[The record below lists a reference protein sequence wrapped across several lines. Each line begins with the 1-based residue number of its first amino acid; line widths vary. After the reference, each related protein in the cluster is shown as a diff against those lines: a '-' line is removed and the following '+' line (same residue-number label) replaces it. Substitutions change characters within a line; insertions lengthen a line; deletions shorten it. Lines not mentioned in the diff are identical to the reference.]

1 MTLVQKFTEKYGIN
15 PIKLVEDANLKF
27 FGRAKSMGLE
37 KLLSEYVDTEDIIIV
52 NNDFIKELVECFA
65 EEKKKFP
72 ENLKATVDTGTKFE
86 IPNQMSSIPKSK
98 GTLENFKDIVGTD
111 NLRPIMMG
119 VYVSEDG
126 FIVGTDAHKLVKQKN
141 NGLLSQTDY
150 AGKIIDLTKYIKS
163 NGKLI
168 DFVDGVFPKYDAV
181 IPRESPYEDRQL
193 STYAFYNYAKS
204 SLEVKRLLDS
214 DVFNVNFNLMTD
226 TSGGTKRFSFGYHVL
241 LDALNFAMLNN
252 WDFFTLRYSEPNR
265 AVLFDFGGDN
275 VILVMP
281 MIDRYDSSAEGGSTG
296 TIPLTTE
303 EVEEKYRLGLKQQKS
318 SKPAK
323 APKKATVSAPVSS
336 EPFQK
341 YTGELKDTEY
351 IHRSKIASI
360 TLTNGEV
367 LGKNDVI
374 DGFYRV
380 NKKMAQGG
388 GVGEHK
394 NTSYRGKIELK
405 KGDKIKINTPHNK
418 NLTITIIGRRGDG
431 YDYISSSAQSQPSW
445 QTSGWFDMM
454 IQKPNAELIRYPH
467 GGSMY
472 ADGGGISKGMASGDI
487 SFLQKNGYY
496 FDGEFYFEADGEFIE
511 VVQGTSPSNPRKV
524 AVLFRTNEPITI
536 SRAMLDKISSS
547 FGKDFHIELFT
558 NAGVDLHSS
567 ANRKYK
573 NISVERLPQSKMAR
587 GGSLEPRN
595 PESFHKFYEDL
606 TDLYFY
612 AFELGNIEV
621 DSDSIPI
628 NEKELKRLKI
638 IISLLIKVSY
648 GRIDLKMKTNFPE
661 WVKDSMII
669 KPTLK
674 EQLIE
679 DDYKILA
686 DTIESKNLEKYAE
699 GGSIEGLKV
708 GSKVGFLRPRI
719 GRYEWAEVLSID
731 GDNVNLVVRH
741 PKRKQWDNYFTETK
755 QRIEKYINTVDENW
769 HDGRGRT
776 TMKIKYEHGGTMYA
790 DGGNMFETPIAKYK
804 EVSGKVVGSVP
815 VSEEVYSS
823 QVKDFVDYVYEVYED
838 YGFTKK
844 QVKEAVDKYI
854 KELGYQFT
862 WGGGDSLDRE
872 RVYEYLRNPNLQ
884 GIKNPSFANGGSMSK
899 SYEIGDI
906 ISFNS
911 VMGGTKTGAIVSK
924 LGEDGFRIKTEDG
937 FATVKKSAIV

>member
-111 NLRPIMMG
+111 DLRPIMMG

-204 SLEVKRLLDS
+204 SLEVKRLLNS

-296 TIPLTTE
+296 TLPLTTE

-323 APKKATVSAPVSS
+323 APKKATVSASVNS
-336 EPFQK
+336 EPFK
-341 YTGELKDTEY
+341 KFEGNLSDTTY
-351 IHRSKIASI
+351 IPRREIASI
-360 TLTNGEV
+360 TLRNGDV
-367 LGKNDVI
+367 LSGNDVI

-380 NKKMAQGG
+380 NKKMA
-388 GVGEHK
+388 
-394 NTSYRGKIELK
+394 
-405 KGDKIKINTPHNK
+405 
-418 NLTITIIGRRGDG
+418 
-431 YDYISSSAQSQPSW
+431 
-445 QTSGWFDMM
+445 
-454 IQKPNAELIRYPH
+454 
-467 GGSMY
+467 
-472 ADGGGISKGMASGDI
+472 
-487 SFLQKNGYY
+487 
-496 FDGEFYFEADGEFIE
+496 
-511 VVQGTSPSNPRKV
+511 
-524 AVLFRTNEPITI
+524 
-536 SRAMLDKISSS
+536 
-547 FGKDFHIELFT
+547 
-558 NAGVDLHSS
+558 
-567 ANRKYK
+567 
-573 NISVERLPQSKMAR
+573 R
-587 GGSLEPRN
+587 GGSVEPRN

-661 WVKDSMII
+661 WVKDGMII

-679 DDYKILA
+679 DEYKILA

-755 QRIEKYINTVDENW
+755 QRIEKYTNTVDENW

-776 TMKIKYEHGGTMYA
+776 TMKIKYEHGGSMYA
-790 DGGNMFETPIAKYK
+790 NGGNMFETPIAKYK

-815 VSEEVYSS
+815 VSEEIYSS
-823 QVKDFVDYVYEVYED
+823 RVKDFVEYVYEVYED

-854 KELGYQFT
+854 NELGNQFT

>member
-1 MTLVQKFTEKYGIN
+1 MTLIQKFTEKYGIN

-111 NLRPIMMG
+111 DLRPIMMG

-204 SLEVKRLLDS
+204 SLEVKRLLNS
-214 DVFNVNFNLMTD
+214 DIFNVNFNLMTD

-380 NKKMAQGG
+380 KKKMAQGG
-388 GVGEHK
+388 GIGQKDSQKLSFKDWMDSKGITVYKRTFYWVADDGGNDYMYVADTK
-394 NTSYRGKIELK
+394 NEVLNLLK
-405 KGDKIKINTPHNK
+405 EEWSNQFTNVNSKM
-418 NLTITIIGRRGDG
+418 
-431 YDYISSSAQSQPSW
+431 A
-445 QTSGWFDMM
+445 
-454 IQKPNAELIRYPH
+454 H

-487 SFLQKNGYY
+487 SFLQKKGYY
-496 FDGEFYFEADGEFIE
+496 YDGEFYFEADGEFIE

-524 AVLFRTNEPITI
+524 AVLFRTNEIITI

-573 NISVERLPQSKMAR
+573 NISVERLPQSKMA
-587 GGSLEPRN
+587 
-595 PESFHKFYEDL
+595 H
-606 TDLYFY
+606 
-612 AFELGNIEV
+612 
-621 DSDSIPI
+621 
-628 NEKELKRLKI
+628 
-638 IISLLIKVSY
+638 
-648 GRIDLKMKTNFPE
+648 
-661 WVKDSMII
+661 
-669 KPTLK
+669 
-674 EQLIE
+674 
-679 DDYKILA
+679 
-686 DTIESKNLEKYAE
+686 

-755 QRIEKYINTVDENW
+755 QRIEKYTNTVDENW

-776 TMKIKYEHGGTMYA
+776 TMKIKYEHGGSMYADGGNMGRKKADSFAYYYVYGSFSGSGFDLYQTEGNENTEIFLGNFKTIEQADKYAESLNLERRPIWMRFAHGGSMYA

-815 VSEEVYSS
+815 VSEEIYSS
-823 QVKDFVDYVYEVYED
+823 QVKDFVEYVYEVYED

-884 GIKNPSFANGGSMSK
+884 EIKNPSFANGGSMSK

>member
-1 MTLVQKFTEKYGIN
+1 MTLVQKFTEKYGVN
-15 PIKLVEDANLKF
+15 PIQLVADAHLKNLGLAKAFLNRLEKTQRLQRLLENYIEDKNLKI
-27 FGRAKSMGLE
+27 E
-37 KLLSEYVDTEDIIIV
+37 V
-52 NNDFIKELVECFA
+52 NNEFIKDLVECFA
-65 EEKKKFP
+65 EAKEKFP
-72 ENLKATVDTGTKFE
+72 ENVKATVDTGTKFE

-111 NLRPIMMG
+111 DLRPIMMG

-150 AGKIIDLTKYIKS
+150 AGKIIDLTKYLKS

-181 IPRESPYEDRQL
+181 IPRESPFEDRQL

-204 SLEVKRLLDS
+204 SLEVKRLLNS
-214 DVFNVNFNLMTD
+214 DIFNVNFNLMTD

-323 APKKATVSAPVSS
+323 APKKATVSASVNS
-336 EPFQK
+336 EPFK
-341 YTGELKDTEY
+341 KFEGNLSDTTY
-351 IHRSKIASI
+351 IPRREIASI
-360 TLTNGEV
+360 TLRNGDV
-367 LGKNDVI
+367 LSGNDVI

-380 NKKMAQGG
+380 NKKMAIGG
-388 GVGEHK
+388 GIYSSDQMYVLKVYDLKGNLLDESKRFRERNERRAKEYAIYYHEDEMRDKYGSDLMFTVELAQPKMATGGNTGRVKVGVFSEADLRSGADK
-394 NTSYRGKIELK
+394 KAIEKAQQETGLTYIDNKVIK
-405 KGDKIKINTPHNK
+405 KGGKMFMEVYLVPTEEYLN
-418 NLTITIIGRRGDG
+418 
-431 YDYISSSAQSQPSW
+431 SSK
-445 QTSGWFDMM
+445 F
-454 IQKPNAELIRYPH
+454 EH
-467 GGSMY
+467 GGSLY

-496 FDGEFYFEADGEFIE
+496 FDGEFYFEADEEFIE

-573 NISVERLPQSKMAR
+573 NISVERLPQSKMAH
-587 GGSLEPRN
+587 GGS
-595 PESFHKFYEDL
+595 
-606 TDLYFY
+606 
-612 AFELGNIEV
+612 
-621 DSDSIPI
+621 
-628 NEKELKRLKI
+628 
-638 IISLLIKVSY
+638 
-648 GRIDLKMKTNFPE
+648 
-661 WVKDSMII
+661 
-669 KPTLK
+669 
-674 EQLIE
+674 
-679 DDYKILA
+679 
-686 DTIESKNLEKYAE
+686 
-699 GGSIEGLKV
+699 
-708 GSKVGFLRPRI
+708 
-719 GRYEWAEVLSID
+719 
-731 GDNVNLVVRH
+731 
-741 PKRKQWDNYFTETK
+741 
-755 QRIEKYINTVDENW
+755 
-769 HDGRGRT
+769 
-776 TMKIKYEHGGTMYA
+776 MYA

-815 VSEEVYSS
+815 VSEEIYSS
-823 QVKDFVDYVYEVYED
+823 RVKDFVEYVYEVYED

>member
-27 FGRAKSMGLE
+27 FGEAKSMGLE
-37 KLLSEYVDTEDIIIV
+37 KLLSEYVDTEGIILV

-72 ENLKATVDTGTKFE
+72 ENVKATVDTGTKFE

-111 NLRPIMMG
+111 GLRPIMMG

-150 AGKIIDLTKYIKS
+150 AGKIIDLTKYLKS

-204 SLEVKRLLDS
+204 SLEVKRLLNS

-323 APKKATVSAPVSS
+323 APKKATVSAPVNS
-336 EPFQK
+336 EPFK
-341 YTGELKDTEY
+341 KFEGNLSDTTY
-351 IHRSKIASI
+351 IPRREIASI
-360 TLTNGEV
+360 TLRNGDV
-367 LGKNDVI
+367 LSGNDVI

-380 NKKMAQGG
+380 NKKMA
-388 GVGEHK
+388 
-394 NTSYRGKIELK
+394 
-405 KGDKIKINTPHNK
+405 
-418 NLTITIIGRRGDG
+418 
-431 YDYISSSAQSQPSW
+431 
-445 QTSGWFDMM
+445 
-454 IQKPNAELIRYPH
+454 H
-467 GGSMY
+467 GGSMF
-472 ADGGGISKGMASGDI
+472 AD
-487 SFLQKNGYY
+487 
-496 FDGEFYFEADGEFIE
+496 
-511 VVQGTSPSNPRKV
+511 
-524 AVLFRTNEPITI
+524 
-536 SRAMLDKISSS
+536 
-547 FGKDFHIELFT
+547 
-558 NAGVDLHSS
+558 
-567 ANRKYK
+567 
-573 NISVERLPQSKMAR
+573 
-587 GGSLEPRN
+587 
-595 PESFHKFYEDL
+595 
-606 TDLYFY
+606 
-612 AFELGNIEV
+612 
-621 DSDSIPI
+621 
-628 NEKELKRLKI
+628 
-638 IISLLIKVSY
+638 
-648 GRIDLKMKTNFPE
+648 
-661 WVKDSMII
+661 
-669 KPTLK
+669 
-674 EQLIE
+674 
-679 DDYKILA
+679 
-686 DTIESKNLEKYAE
+686 

-776 TMKIKYEHGGTMYA
+776 TMKIKYEHGGSMYADGGNTGRVKVGVFSEADLRSGADKKAIEKAQKQTGLTYIDNKVIKKGGKMFMEVYLVPTEEYLNSDKFEHGGSMYADGGNTGRVKVGVFSEADLRSGADKKAIEKAQKQTGLTYIDNKVIKKGGKMFMEVYLVPTEEYLNSDKFEHGGSMYA

-823 QVKDFVDYVYEVYED
+823 QVKDFVEYVYEVYED

>member
-15 PIKLVEDANLKF
+15 PIQLVADAHLKNLGLAKAFLNRLEKTQRLQRLLENYIEDKNLKI
-27 FGRAKSMGLE
+27 E
-37 KLLSEYVDTEDIIIV
+37 V
-52 NNDFIKELVECFA
+52 NNEFIKDLVECFA
-65 EEKKKFP
+65 EAKEKFP
-72 ENLKATVDTGTKFE
+72 ENVKATVDTGTKFE

-111 NLRPIMMG
+111 DLRPIMMG

-150 AGKIIDLTKYIKS
+150 AGKIIDLTKYLKS

-181 IPRESPYEDRQL
+181 IPRESPFEDRQL

-204 SLEVKRLLDS
+204 SLEVKRLLNS
-214 DVFNVNFNLMTD
+214 DIFNVNFNLMTD
-226 TSGGTKRFSFGYHVL
+226 TSGGTKKFSFGYHVL

-323 APKKATVSAPVSS
+323 APKKATVSAPVNS
-336 EPFQK
+336 EPFK
-341 YTGELKDTEY
+341 KFEGNLSDTTY
-351 IHRSKIASI
+351 IPRREIASI
-360 TLTNGEV
+360 TLRNGDV
-367 LGKNDVI
+367 LSGNDVI

-388 GVGEHK
+388 GIDKQHIIFVTK
-394 NTSYRGKIELK
+394 NKKDAESYLKSKKYKEQYSEDFDDVFDLKIIEVPYNNFIDYRIVATK
-405 KGDKIKINTPHNK
+405 KYAD
-418 NLTITIIGRRGDG
+418 
-431 YDYISSSAQSQPSW
+431 
-445 QTSGWFDMM
+445 
-454 IQKPNAELIRYPH
+454 

-573 NISVERLPQSKMAR
+573 NISVERLPQSKMAH
-587 GGSLEPRN
+587 GGS
-595 PESFHKFYEDL
+595 
-606 TDLYFY
+606 
-612 AFELGNIEV
+612 
-621 DSDSIPI
+621 
-628 NEKELKRLKI
+628 
-638 IISLLIKVSY
+638 
-648 GRIDLKMKTNFPE
+648 
-661 WVKDSMII
+661 
-669 KPTLK
+669 
-674 EQLIE
+674 
-679 DDYKILA
+679 
-686 DTIESKNLEKYAE
+686 
-699 GGSIEGLKV
+699 
-708 GSKVGFLRPRI
+708 
-719 GRYEWAEVLSID
+719 
-731 GDNVNLVVRH
+731 
-741 PKRKQWDNYFTETK
+741 
-755 QRIEKYINTVDENW
+755 
-769 HDGRGRT
+769 
-776 TMKIKYEHGGTMYA
+776 MYA

-815 VSEEVYSS
+815 VSEEIYSS
-823 QVKDFVDYVYEVYED
+823 RVKDFVEYVYEVYED

-854 KELGYQFT
+854 KELGNQFT